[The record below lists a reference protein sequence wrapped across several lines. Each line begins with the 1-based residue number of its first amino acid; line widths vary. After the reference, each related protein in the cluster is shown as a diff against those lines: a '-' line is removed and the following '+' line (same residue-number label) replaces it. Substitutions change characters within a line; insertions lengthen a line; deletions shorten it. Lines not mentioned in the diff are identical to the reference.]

1 MTDSTL
7 KPVLITGGTGGL
19 GHAVV
24 RRLLPEYRCIVP
36 YIVEQEWQSLQRE
49 VGGGA
54 GSDRL
59 HGLELDITDAAAV
72 DQTLAQLSD
81 QGGPLYGVV
90 HLAGGFSGGSVAET
104 SIEDWRK
111 LLALNLTCAFVVLHA
126 ALPQLQARGAG
137 RIITISSAAALARPA
152 GLVAYNVSKIGVQT
166 LTESLANELKG
177 TKITANTLLPGSM
190 ATPAMLSQMPRDQL
204 VPIERVADTIAF
216 LLSDAAASISG
227 ASIPITGVGDAG

>member
-49 VGGGA
+49 VADIA

-59 HGLELDITDAAAV
+59 HGLELDITDGAAV
-72 DQTLAQLSD
+72 DQALAQLADRS
-81 QGGPLYGVV
+81 GPLYGVV

-111 LLALNLTCAFVVLHA
+111 LLALNLTSAFIVLHA
-126 ALPQLQARGAG
+126 ALPQLLSQGAG
-137 RIITISSAAALARPA
+137 RIVTISSAAAMGRPA
-152 GLVAYNVSKIGVQT
+152 GLVAYNVSKIGVQA
-166 LTESLANELKG
+166 LA
-177 TKITANTLLPGSM
+177 S
-190 ATPAMLSQMPRDQL
+190 
-204 VPIERVADTIAF
+204 
-216 LLSDAAASISG
+216 ASR
-227 ASIPITGVGDAG
+227 